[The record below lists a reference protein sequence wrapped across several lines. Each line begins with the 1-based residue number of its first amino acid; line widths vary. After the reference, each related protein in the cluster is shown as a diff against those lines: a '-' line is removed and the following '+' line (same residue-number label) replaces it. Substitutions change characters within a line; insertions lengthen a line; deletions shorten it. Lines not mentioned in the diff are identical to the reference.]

1 MLASPDEINLA
12 MLLLGA
18 VGSFVGGLIVGT
30 WTVSAKLH
38 LLADLDKRVS
48 RLEGCIERK
57 LDRLHERIDALMIL
71 AGEDPAKVRR
81 DGRERAHG
89 YRPADDGDPEKRDY
103 YG

>member
-1 MLASPDEINLA
+1 MLASTDEINLA

-18 VGSFVGGLIVGT
+18 VCSFVGGLIVGT
-30 WTVSAKLH
+30 WAVSAKMH
-38 LLADLDKRVS
+38 LLTDLDKRVT

-81 DGRERAHG
+81 DNRAFARG
-89 YRPADDGDPEKRDY
+89 EGDDDPPKKRDY